1 MLSQFCIRRPIFA
14 SVLSILIVLAGIIAF
29 RVLPIAQYPNIAPP
43 AVTVSTSWEGA
54 NATVLARTVAAPI
67 EDQLSGIQGLLYYN
81 TSIRSNGNVRI
92 SCIFDVGTDPND
104 AVLEINNRVRTVEK
118 RLPKKIQQD
127 GISVRKHDE
136 ETLLIVAY
144 TSPDKSMSRVDMADY
159 ALLNVVD
166 QMRRLPGIGDVSVFG
181 NAQGAMRIWL
191 NPQRMAKFGIT
202 PDDIDSAI
210 NDKNYERGAGR
221 IGVAPTTEEQQLF
234 YTTRTKGQLLTPEE
248 FGAIILKADSE
259 NRLVRLRDVATIE
272 LGNRSYEMVNLF
284 NGEPSITLAVFLQ
297 TGANAVAAAKAAKD
311 ELERLS
317 RFYPKGK
324 ITHTI
329 TDDTTIFVNA
339 SLHEVFK
346 TLLEAGALVLVVI
359 FLFLQNWRAT
369 LIPMLSVPV
378 SLIGTMAGLWAFN
391 FSLNTLTLFAMTLV
405 IGIVVDDAI
414 VVLENVSR
422 LIANGLSP
430 REAAKKAMKEVS
442 GALVAIILVLSSV
455 FIPVAFLGGMAG
467 ELYRQFSVTVAVAV
481 CLSGFVALTLT
492 PALCAIM
499 LTGKKP
505 AKNPVFDVVNRLLK
519 KTGSLYLRSVE
530 YFLDHTKTA
539 LAVFCAVCASVYF
552 LMISTPT
559 TFVPV
564 EDQGILRMSFT
575 LPSSASFNRTE
586 KEVDKMRRLI
596 EEKLDGVESVLA
608 MVGNDQQSNDV
619 RASAATFILKLK
631 DWNDREKTA
640 FQLRRELQKLGDTS
654 TEAIAVASQPNP
666 IRGLGRSS
674 GFNGYIQARGTDD
687 PTLLQAVADDFI
699 AALKERPE
707 LTGLRHMMRAG
718 APVIQVDVDEEKA
731 MRLKV
736 TTTEIFS
743 TLQSFFSGD
752 YINDFTRNGKVRRVI
767 MQAEPQYRMSPE
779 DLGHCWVRSSDGN
792 MIPLGSLITTK
803 RISGAESLTRNNGYL
818 AAMFSG
824 SAVEGVSSGEA
835 VALVEEMA
843 EKLLPE
849 GYAISWTGQAW
860 HEKRIGGS
868 SKTAF
873 GFGIVIVFLLLAALY
888 ERWSLPIAVIMS
900 VPFAVLGAV
909 VALQIRATPIDIYFQ
924 IGLLVLIGLSA
935 KNAILIVE
943 FASAKM
949 HEGMNARE
957 AALAGASLRLRPIL
971 MTSLAFVLGVLP
983 LVFSSGAGAMARRS
997 MGTGVCGG
1005 MIAAT
1010 FIATIF
1016 VPVFFT
1022 WFARTRKREETEED
1036 SEES

>member
-346 TLLEAGALVLVVI
+346 TLLEAGVLVLVVI

-505 AKNPVFDVVNRLLK
+505 AKNPVFDAVNRLLK

-707 LTGLRHMMRAG
+707 LTGLRHMMRAS

-767 MQAEPQYRMSPE
+767 MQADPQYRMSPE
-779 DLGHCWVRSSDGN
+779 DLGRCWVRSSDGN

-1022 WFARTRKREETEED
+1022 WFARTRKTEETEGD

>member
-14 SVLSILIVLAGIIAF
+14 SVLSILIVLAGLIAYL
-29 RVLPIAQYPNIAPP
+29 VLPVSQYPNIAPP
-43 AVTVSTSWEGA
+43 AITVSTSWEGA
-54 NATVLARTVAAPI
+54 NASVLARTVAAPI

-127 GISVRKHDE
+127 GVSVRKHDE

-166 QMRRLPGIGDVSVFG
+166 QLRRLPGIGDVSVFG

-191 NPQRMAKFGIT
+191 DPPRMAKFNIT
-202 PDDIDSAI
+202 PSDIDAAI

-221 IGVAPTTEEQQLF
+221 VGVAPTTEDQQLF

-248 FGAIILKADSE
+248 FGSIILKVDAE
-259 NRLVRLRDVATIE
+259 NRIVRLRDVAVVE

-284 NGEPSITLAVFLQ
+284 NREPSITLAVYLQ
-297 TGANAVAAAKAAKD
+297 TGANAVAAAKAAKE
-311 ELERLS
+311 ELARLA
-317 RFYPKGK
+317 RFYPKNK

-329 TDDTTIFVNA
+329 TDDTTVFVNA

-346 TLLEAGALVLVVI
+346 TLLEAGLLVLIVI
-359 FLFLQNWRAT
+359 FLFLQNWKAT

-378 SLIGTMAGLWAFN
+378 SLIGTMAGLWFFH

-422 LIANGLSP
+422 LIADGLSP
-430 REAAKKAMKEVS
+430 REAAKKAMKEVA
-442 GALVAIILVLSSV
+442 GALVAIVLVLSAV
-455 FIPVAFLGGMAG
+455 FVPVAFLGGMAG

-492 PALCAIM
+492 PALCATI
-499 LTGKKP
+499 LTNEP
-505 AKNPVFDVVNRLLK
+505 HRSNRVFHAVNTLLE
-519 KTGSLYLRSVE
+519 KTGNLYLRLVTF
-530 YFLDHTKTA
+530 FLDHTKS
-539 LAVFCAVCASVYF
+539 AVLVFAGVCASVY
-552 LMISTPT
+552 LLLSSTPT

-586 KEVDKMRRLI
+586 KEVEKMCRLI
-596 EEKLDGVESVLA
+596 EKELDGVESILA
-608 MVGNDQQSNDV
+608 MVGNDQQGNDI

-631 DWNDREKTA
+631 DWDKRDKTA
-640 FQLRRELQKLGDTS
+640 FELRRELQKLGDTS

-674 GFNGYIQARGTDD
+674 GFSGYIQARGTDD
-687 PTLLQAVADDFI
+687 PVLLHAVANDFI
-699 AALKERPE
+699 DALSKRKE
-707 LTGLRHMMRAG
+707 LTGVRHMMRAS
-718 APVIQVDVDEEKA
+718 APVIQVEVDEEKA
-731 MRLKV
+731 MRLNV
-736 TTTEIFS
+736 STESVFS
-743 TLQSFFSGD
+743 TLQSFFSGT
-752 YINDFTRNGKVRRVI
+752 YINDFTRNGKIRRVI
-767 MQAEPQYRMSPE
+767 MQAEPKYRMNPE
-779 DLGHCWVRSSDGN
+779 DLGRCWVRSSDGN

-803 RISGAESLTRNNGYL
+803 RVSGAESLTRNDGYL
-818 AAMFSG
+818 SAMFSG

-835 VALVEEMA
+835 VQIVEEMA
-843 EKLLPE
+843 ETLLPE
-849 GYAISWTGQAW
+849 GYGISWTGQAW
-860 HEKRIGGS
+860 HEKRIGS
-868 SKTAF
+868 SSSIAF
-873 GFGIVIVFLLLAALY
+873 GFGLIIVFLLLAALY

-900 VPFAVLGAV
+900 VPFAVLGAL
-909 VALQIRATPIDIYFQ
+909 VALQLRATPNDIYFQ

-949 HEGMNARE
+949 HEGMSARQ
-957 AALAGASLRLRPIL
+957 AALAGARLRLRPIL

-983 LVFSSGAGAMARRS
+983 LVFSTGAGAMARRS

-1022 WFARTRKREETEED
+1022 WFAREKSSKEQKH
-1036 SEES
+1036 

>member
-346 TLLEAGALVLVVI
+346 TLLEAGVLVLVVI
-359 FLFLQNWRAT
+359 FLFLQNWRE
-369 LIPMLSVPV
+369 
-378 SLIGTMAGLWAFN
+378 IG
-391 FSLNTLTLFAMTLV
+391 
-405 IGIVVDDAI
+405 
-414 VVLENVSR
+414 
-422 LIANGLSP
+422 
-430 REAAKKAMKEVS
+430 
-442 GALVAIILVLSSV
+442 
-455 FIPVAFLGGMAG
+455 
-467 ELYRQFSVTVAVAV
+467 
-481 CLSGFVALTLT
+481 
-492 PALCAIM
+492 
-499 LTGKKP
+499 
-505 AKNPVFDVVNRLLK
+505 
-519 KTGSLYLRSVE
+519 
-530 YFLDHTKTA
+530 
-539 LAVFCAVCASVYF
+539 
-552 LMISTPT
+552 
-559 TFVPV
+559 
-564 EDQGILRMSFT
+564 
-575 LPSSASFNRTE
+575 
-586 KEVDKMRRLI
+586 
-596 EEKLDGVESVLA
+596 
-608 MVGNDQQSNDV
+608 
-619 RASAATFILKLK
+619 RASC
-631 DWNDREKTA
+631 RE
-640 FQLRRELQKLGDTS
+640 
-654 TEAIAVASQPNP
+654 
-666 IRGLGRSS
+666 
-674 GFNGYIQARGTDD
+674 
-687 PTLLQAVADDFI
+687 
-699 AALKERPE
+699 
-707 LTGLRHMMRAG
+707 
-718 APVIQVDVDEEKA
+718 
-731 MRLKV
+731 
-736 TTTEIFS
+736 
-743 TLQSFFSGD
+743 
-752 YINDFTRNGKVRRVI
+752 RV
-767 MQAEPQYRMSPE
+767 
-779 DLGHCWVRSSDGN
+779 
-792 MIPLGSLITTK
+792 
-803 RISGAESLTRNNGYL
+803 
-818 AAMFSG
+818 
-824 SAVEGVSSGEA
+824 
-835 VALVEEMA
+835 
-843 EKLLPE
+843 
-849 GYAISWTGQAW
+849 
-860 HEKRIGGS
+860 
-868 SKTAF
+868 
-873 GFGIVIVFLLLAALY
+873 
-888 ERWSLPIAVIMS
+888 
-900 VPFAVLGAV
+900 
-909 VALQIRATPIDIYFQ
+909 
-924 IGLLVLIGLSA
+924 
-935 KNAILIVE
+935 
-943 FASAKM
+943 
-949 HEGMNARE
+949 
-957 AALAGASLRLRPIL
+957 
-971 MTSLAFVLGVLP
+971 
-983 LVFSSGAGAMARRS
+983 
-997 MGTGVCGG
+997 
-1005 MIAAT
+1005 
-1010 FIATIF
+1010 
-1016 VPVFFT
+1016 
-1022 WFARTRKREETEED
+1022 
-1036 SEES
+1036 

>member
-346 TLLEAGALVLVVI
+346 TLLEAGVLVLVVI

-422 LIANGLSP
+422 LIANGLSQ

-505 AKNPVFDVVNRLLK
+505 AKNPVFDAVNRLLK

-631 DWNDREKTA
+631 DWSEREKTA

-707 LTGLRHMMRAG
+707 LTGLRHMMRAS

-779 DLGHCWVRSSDGN
+779 DLGRCWVRSSDGN

-1022 WFARTRKREETEED
+1022 WFARSRKTEETEGD

>member
-14 SVLSILIVLAGIIAF
+14 SVLSILIVLGGILCYLA
-29 RVLPIAQYPNIAPP
+29 LPVSQYPNIAPP

-54 NATVLARTVAAPI
+54 SASVLARTVAAPI

-92 SCIFDVGTDPND
+92 SCIFDVGTNPND

-144 TSPDKSMSRVDMADY
+144 TSPDGSMSRVDMADY

-166 QMRRLPGIGDVSVFG
+166 QLRRLPGIGDVSVFG

-191 NPQRMAKFGIT
+191 DPQRMGKFGIT
-202 PDDIDSAI
+202 PEDIDAAV

-248 FGAIILKADSE
+248 FGSVILRVDSE
-259 NRLVRLRDVATIE
+259 NRIVRLRDVATVE
-272 LGNRSYEMVNLF
+272 LGNRSYEMVNIF
-284 NGEPSITLAVFLQ
+284 NGKPSITLAVFLQ
-297 TGANAVAAAKAAKD
+297 TGANAVAAAKAAKE
-311 ELERLS
+311 ELARLAH
-317 RFYPKGK
+317 FYPKNK

-329 TDDTTIFVNA
+329 TDDTTVFVNA
-339 SLHEVFK
+339 SLREVFI
-346 TLLEAGALVLVVI
+346 TLLEAGLLVLLVI
-359 FLFLQNWRAT
+359 YLFLQNWRAT

-378 SLIGTMAGLWAFN
+378 SLIGTMAGLWFFN

-422 LIANGLSP
+422 LMSEGLSP
-430 REAAKKAMKEVS
+430 HEAAKKAMKEVS
-442 GALVAIILVLSSV
+442 SALVAIILVLSAV
-455 FIPVAFLGGMAG
+455 FVPVAFLGGMAG
-467 ELYRQFSVTVAVAV
+467 ELYRQFSTTVAVAV

-492 PALCAIM
+492 PALCAI
-499 LTGKKP
+499 LLKGQKP
-505 AKNPVFDVVNRLLK
+505 SRNRLFDTVNCLLK
-519 KTGSLYLRSVE
+519 KTGSLYLRGITF
-530 YFLDHTKTA
+530 FLDHTKTA
-539 LAVFCAVCASVYF
+539 ALVFVGVCASVYLLF
-552 LMISTPT
+552 ISTPT

-586 KEVDKMRRLI
+586 KEVEKMRLLI
-596 EEKLDGVESVLA
+596 EQKLEGVESVLA
-608 MVGNDQQSNDV
+608 MVGNDQQGNDI

-631 DWNDREKTA
+631 DWNEREKTA
-640 FQLRRELQKLGDTS
+640 FELRRELQKLGDTS

-674 GFNGYIQARGTDD
+674 GFSGYIQARGTDD
-687 PTLLQAVADDFI
+687 PVLLHAVADDFI
-699 AALKERPE
+699 AELKKRPE
-707 LTGLRHMMRAG
+707 LTGVRHMMRSG
-718 APVIQVDVDEEKA
+718 APVIEVNVDEEKA
-731 MRLKV
+731 MRLNV
-736 TTTEIFS
+736 TTASIFS
-743 TLQSFFSGD
+743 TLQSFFSGN
-752 YINDFTRNGKVRRVI
+752 YVNDFTRNGKIRRVI
-767 MQAEPQYRMSPE
+767 MQAEPRFRMSPE
-779 DLGHCWVRSSDGN
+779 DLTHCWVRSSDGN
-792 MIPLGSLITTK
+792 MIPMASLITTK
-803 RISGAESLTRNNGYL
+803 RVSGAESLTRNDGYL

-824 SAVEGVSSGEA
+824 SSVEGVSSGDA
-835 VALVEEMA
+835 VRLVEDMA
-843 EKLLPE
+843 DKYLPE
-849 GYAISWTGQAW
+849 GYGISWVGQAW
-860 HEKRIGGS
+860 HEKRIGS
-868 SKTAF
+868 SSMQAF
-873 GFGIVIVFLLLAALY
+873 SFGLVIVFLLLAALY

-900 VPFAVLGAV
+900 VPFAVLGALT
-909 VALQIRATPIDIYFQ
+909 ALQIRATPNDIYFQ

-943 FASAKM
+943 FASEKM
-949 HEGMNARE
+949 HEGLSARE
-957 AALAGASLRLRPIL
+957 AALAGARLRMRPIL
-971 MTSLAFVLGVLP
+971 MTSMSFILGVLP
-983 LVFSSGAGAMARRS
+983 LVFSTGAGAMARRS

-1005 MIAAT
+1005 MLAAT
-1010 FIATIF
+1010 FVATFF

-1022 WFARTRKREETEED
+1022 WFARMKKAPD
-1036 SEES
+1036 SE

>member
-707 LTGLRHMMRAG
+707 LTGLCHMMRAS

>member
-346 TLLEAGALVLVVI
+346 TLLEAGVLVLVVI

-505 AKNPVFDVVNRLLK
+505 AKNPVFDAVNRLLK

-631 DWNDREKTA
+631 DWSEREKTA

-707 LTGLRHMMRAG
+707 LTGLRHMMRAS

-767 MQAEPQYRMSPE
+767 MQADPQYRMSPE
-779 DLGHCWVRSSDGN
+779 DLGRCWVRSSDGN

-1022 WFARTRKREETEED
+1022 WFARTRKTEETEED